1 MHMRQ
6 CLVNPDEGGQLEC
19 SLDARQPDHDR
30 CGAAFAGLDHRGKND
45 PEVGDKSRIL
55 HTRYRYRYNKL
66 LEPNIITIITINYL
80 EPIIIT
86 IIKRN
91 YLEPIIITI
100 IKINYLEPIV
110 ITIITINYQ
119 SLLLLLFIT
128 INYLEPNIITV
139 ITRNY

>member
-66 LEPNIITIITINYL
+66 LEPNIITIIKINYLEPLIITIITINYL
-80 EPIIIT
+80 EPII
-86 IIKRN
+86 
-91 YLEPIIITI
+91 
-100 IKINYLEPIV
+100 

-139 ITRNY
+139 ITINY

>member
-66 LEPNIITIITINYL
+66 LEPNIITIIKINYL

-86 IIKRN
+86 IITIN
-91 YLEPIIITI
+91 YLEPII
-100 IKINYLEPIV
+100 

>member
-66 LEPNIITIITINYL
+66 LEPNIITIIKINYLEPIIITIITINYL

-86 IIKRN
+86 II
-91 YLEPIIITI
+91 
-100 IKINYLEPIV
+100 
-110 ITIITINYQ
+110 TINYQ
-119 SLLLLLFIT
+119 SLILLLFIT

>member
-55 HTRYRYRYNKL
+55 HTRYRYTYNKL
-66 LEPNIITIITINYL
+66 LEPNIITIIKINYLEPIIITIITIKYLEPIIITIIKINYLEPIIITIITINYL

-86 IIKRN
+86 II
-91 YLEPIIITI
+91 
-100 IKINYLEPIV
+100 
-110 ITIITINYQ
+110 TINYQ
-119 SLLLLLFIT
+119 SLLLLL
-128 INYLEPNIITV
+128 LLH
-139 ITRNY
+139 

>member
-66 LEPNIITIITINYL
+66 LEPNIITIIT
-80 EPIIIT
+80 
-86 IIKRN
+86 RN
-91 YLEPIIITI
+91 YLEPII
-100 IKINYLEPIV
+100 

>member
-66 LEPNIITIITINYL
+66 LEPIIITIIKINYLEPIIITIITINYL
-80 EPIIIT
+80 EPII
-86 IIKRN
+86 
-91 YLEPIIITI
+91 
-100 IKINYLEPIV
+100 